1 MLGIKTRRAPIGG
14 DIANQI
20 RDAVARVAAGQL
32 NEREKAQLERSKRL
46 SEQYEAHWFGLDG
59 KEILSP
65 Y

>member
-32 NEREKAQLERSKRL
+32 NERERAEIERRKRHI
-46 SEQYEAHWFGLDG
+46 SECAVHWFGLDG
-59 KEILSP
+59 KEILRP